1 MLLTAEQLNQLSLLA
16 IQAAEQAGDYIR
28 QFDRALL
35 TTHFKAAGSSQSAQ
49 VVTDV
54 DFACQDI
61 ILSILQPTCEQYDL
75 ALLSEEQVNE
85 KQRSED
91 STDVEVINLESINQE
106 NINQKSASQTGHKES
121 REENTN
127 IHPRLTK
134 DYFWCI
140 DPLDGTLPFIEGG
153 NGYAVSIALVAASGE
168 PILAA
173 VHQPTSNITY
183 HTMIDTQ
190 GMTQGYKNK
199 QPFNKSILDQ
209 LSPNKPLPNESLLN
223 QSLPSKLTESSTSD
237 ISRIN
242 TLNKVNNIFTF
253 YSDRSFQFSEHYPVL
268 IKQLTILANEL
279 GYEKVIVKEQAGA
292 VMNAISVI
300 ECAVMEKQNP
310 QHNAA
315 CYIKLPKPQLG
326 GGSLWDF
333 SATACLAN
341 ATNIWV
347 SDIHGNPLDLNR
359 QDSNYMNHQGV
370 LYASEKHLA
379 RRIIAMCKAFK

>member
-1 MLLTAEQLNQLSLLA
+1 MLLTTEQLNQLSLLA

-61 ILSILQPTCEQYDL
+61 ILTVLQPTCDQYDL

-85 KQRSED
+85 KQLSED
-91 STDVEVINLESINQE
+91 NIDLEAINLESTNQ
-106 NINQKSASQTGHKES
+106 ES
-121 REENTN
+121 REESANL
-127 IHPRLTK
+127 HPRLTK

-153 NGYAVSIALVAASGE
+153 NGYAVSIALVSASGE

-173 VHQPTSNITY
+173 VHQPTSDTTY
-183 HTMIDTQ
+183 HTMIDTL
-190 GMTQGYKNK
+190 GITQSYKNK
-199 QPFNKSILDQ
+199 QPFKKSILDQ
-209 LSPNKPLPNESLLN
+209 LSPNKSLPSESLLN
-223 QSLPSKLTESSTSD
+223 QSLPSKPLPSKLTENSTSD
-237 ISRIN
+237 ISSIN
-242 TLNKVNNIFTF
+242 TINKVKNTFTF
-253 YSDRSFQFSEHYPVL
+253 YSDRSFQFSDHYPLL

-341 ATNIWV
+341 ATDTWV

-359 QDSNYMNHQGV
+359 HDSNYMNHQGV
-370 LYASEKHLA
+370 LYASEQKLA
-379 RRIIAMCKAFK
+379 QRLITMCRAFK

>member
-1 MLLTAEQLNQLSLLA
+1 MRLTTEILNQLSLLA

-35 TTHFKAAGSSQSAQ
+35 TTHFKEAGSSQSAQ

-61 ILSILQPTCEQYDL
+61 ILTILQPTCEQYDL

-85 KQRSED
+85 KQLSED
-91 STDVEVINLESINQE
+91 STNLEAINLESTNQKGNNQE
-106 NINQKSASQTGHKES
+106 GNKE
-121 REENTN
+121 RCEENTN

-153 NGYAVSIALVAASGE
+153 NGYAVSIALVAVNGD

-173 VHQPTSNITY
+173 VHQPTSNTTY
-183 HTMIDTQ
+183 HTMIDTL
-190 GMTQGYKNK
+190 GMTQGFKNK
-199 QPFNKSILDQ
+199 QPFNK
-209 LSPNKPLPNESLLN
+209 
-223 QSLPSKLTESSTSD
+223 LTESSTSG
-237 ISRIN
+237 ISSLN
-242 TLNKVNNIFTF
+242 TPKKVNNTFTF
-253 YSDRSFQFSEHYPVL
+253 YSDRSFQFSEHYPLL
-268 IKQLTILANEL
+268 IKQLTILAHEL
-279 GYEKVIVKEQAGA
+279 GYEKVVIKEQAGA

-300 ECAVMEKQNP
+300 KCAVMEKQNP

-333 SATACLAN
+333 SATACLAT
-341 ATNIWV
+341 ATDTWV

-359 QDSNYMNHQGV
+359 HDSNYMNHQGV
-370 LYASEKHLA
+370 LYVSEQHLA
-379 RRIIAMCKAFK
+379 RRLITMCSTLK

>member
-1 MLLTAEQLNQLSLLA
+1 MLLTTEQLNQLSLLA

-61 ILSILQPTCEQYDL
+61 ILTILQPTCERYDL

-85 KQRSED
+85 KQLSED
-91 STDVEVINLESINQE
+91 STDLKAINLKSANQE
-106 NINQKSASQTGHKES
+106 SG
-121 REENTN
+121 EENTN

-140 DPLDGTLPFIEGG
+140 DPLDGTLPFIEGE
-153 NGYAVSIALVAASGE
+153 NGYAVSIALVAANGG

-173 VHQPTSNITY
+173 VHQPTSNTTY

-190 GMTQGYKNK
+190 GMTQGFKNK
-199 QPFNKSILDQ
+199 QPFNKLLTSDL
-209 LSPNKPLPNESLLN
+209 LPNKSLLNTSLLNKSLPNKPLPNK
-223 QSLPSKLTESSTSD
+223 KLIESSTSD
-237 ISRIN
+237 ISSIN
-242 TLNKVNNIFTF
+242 TINKVNNTFTF
-253 YSDRSFQFSEHYPVL
+253 YSDRSFQFSEHYLLL

-279 GYEKVIVKEQAGA
+279 GYEKIIVKEQAGA
-292 VMNAISVI
+292 VMNAMSVI

-341 ATNIWV
+341 ATNTWV

-359 QDSNYMNHQGV
+359 HDSNYMNHQGV
-370 LYASEKHLA
+370 LYVSEQHLA
-379 RRIIAMCKAFK
+379 RRIITMCSAFK

>member
-61 ILSILQPTCEQYDL
+61 ILTILQPTCEQCDL

-85 KQRSED
+85 KQLGED
-91 STDVEVINLESINQE
+91 STDLEVINLESINQE

-199 QPFNKSILDQ
+199 QPFNK
-209 LSPNKPLPNESLLN
+209 LSPSDLLPNKPLPNN
-223 QSLPSKLTESSTSD
+223 KLTESSTSD
-237 ISRIN
+237 ISSIN
-242 TLNKVNNIFTF
+242 TIKKVNNTLTF

-279 GYEKVIVKEQAGA
+279 GYEKVVIKEQAGA

-300 ECAVMEKQNP
+300 ECAVMEKQNS

-315 CYIKLPKPQLG
+315 CYIKLSKSQLG

-341 ATNIWV
+341 ATGTWG

-359 QDSNYMNHQGV
+359 HDSNYMNHQGV
-370 LYASEKHLA
+370 LYVSEHHIA
-379 RRIIAMCKAFK
+379 RRLITMCSAFK

>member
-1 MLLTAEQLNQLSLLA
+1 MLLTTEQLNQLSLLA

-61 ILSILQPTCEQYDL
+61 ILTILQPICEQYDL

-85 KQRSED
+85 KKLSED
-91 STDVEVINLESINQE
+91 STDLEAINL
-106 NINQKSASQTGHKES
+106 KSANQES

-173 VHQPTSNITY
+173 VHQPTSNTTY
-183 HTMIDTQ
+183 HTMIDTL

-199 QPFNKSILDQ
+199 QPFNKSSPSD
-209 LSPNKPLPNESLLN
+209 LSPNKPLPSESLLN

-237 ISRIN
+237 ISSIN
-242 TLNKVNNIFTF
+242 TINKVNNSFTF
-253 YSDRSFQFSEHYPVL
+253 YSDRSFQFSKHYPVL

-292 VMNAISVI
+292 VMNAMSVI

-341 ATNIWV
+341 ATNTWV

-359 QDSNYMNHQGV
+359 HDSNYMNHQGV
-370 LYASEKHLA
+370 LYASEQKLA
-379 RRIIAMCKAFK
+379 QRLITMCRAFK

>member
-61 ILSILQPTCEQYDL
+61 ILTILQPTCERYDL

-85 KQRSED
+85 KQLSED
-91 STDVEVINLESINQE
+91 STDLKAINLKSANQE
-106 NINQKSASQTGHKES
+106 SG
-121 REENTN
+121 EENTN

-209 LSPNKPLPNESLLN
+209 LSPNKPLPSESLLN

-237 ISRIN
+237 ISSIN
-242 TLNKVNNIFTF
+242 TINKVNNTFTF
-253 YSDRSFQFSEHYPVL
+253 YSDRSFQFSEHYLLL

-279 GYEKVIVKEQAGA
+279 GYEKIIVKEQAGA
-292 VMNAISVI
+292 VMNAMSVI

-341 ATNIWV
+341 ATNIWF

-370 LYASEKHLA
+370 LYVSEHHFA
-379 RRIIAMCKAFK
+379 RRLITMCSTFK

>member
-1 MLLTAEQLNQLSLLA
+1 MLLTTEQLNQLSLLA

-61 ILSILQPTCEQYDL
+61 ILTFLQPTCEQYDL

-85 KQRSED
+85 KQLSED
-91 STDVEVINLESINQE
+91 STDVEGINLESINL
-106 NINQKSASQTGHKES
+106 ES

-173 VHQPTSNITY
+173 VHQPTSNTTY
-183 HTMIDTQ
+183 HTMIDTLGMMQ
-190 GMTQGYKNK
+190 GFKNK
-199 QPFNKSILDQ
+199 QLFNKS
-209 LSPNKPLPNESLLN
+209 LPSESLLSKPLLN
-223 QSLPSKLTESSTSD
+223 TSLLNKSLPNNKLIESSTSD
-237 ISRIN
+237 ISSIN
-242 TLNKVNNIFTF
+242 TINKVNNTFTF

-268 IKQLTILANEL
+268 IKLLTILANEL
-279 GYEKVIVKEQAGA
+279 GYEKFIVKEQAGA

-310 QHNAA
+310 QDNAA

-341 ATNIWV
+341 ATGTWG

-359 QDSNYMNHQGV
+359 HDSNYMNHQGV
-370 LYASEKHLA
+370 LYVSEHHIA
-379 RRIIAMCKAFK
+379 RRLITMCSVFK